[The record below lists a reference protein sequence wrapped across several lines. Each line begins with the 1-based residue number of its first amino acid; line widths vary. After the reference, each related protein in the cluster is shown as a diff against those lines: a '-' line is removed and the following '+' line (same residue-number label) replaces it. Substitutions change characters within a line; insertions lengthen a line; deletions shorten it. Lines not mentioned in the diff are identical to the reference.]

1 MVKLPTLFIAFAACA
16 FSSSVVAGTDYAAMI
31 FRGEKKED
39 GEEGDDGQH
48 N

>member
-16 FSSSVVAGTDYAAMI
+16 ISSYGTAGTDYAAMI

-39 GEEGDDGQH
+39 GEEGDNGQH